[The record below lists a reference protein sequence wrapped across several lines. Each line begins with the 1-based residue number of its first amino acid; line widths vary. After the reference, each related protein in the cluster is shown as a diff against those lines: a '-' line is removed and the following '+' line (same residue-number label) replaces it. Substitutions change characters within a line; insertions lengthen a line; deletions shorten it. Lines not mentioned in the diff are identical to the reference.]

1 MSLYYVCNIY
11 IYIHYIGLDYVVYLL
26 LIIGLGPCSIFEGG
40 LTINQ
45 KVVSA
50 GGIWDVATN
59 QKLVCLKKKGS
70 GFSNI
75 QWLRIMSHIK
85 LVLLGYKNLVIS
97 KKTYYNKQNW

>member
-1 MSLYYVCNIY
+1 MCIY
-11 IYIHYIGLDYVVYLL
+11 IYTYIHYVGLDYVVNLL
-26 LIIGLGPCSIFEGG
+26 LIMGLGPGSIFEGG
-40 LTINQ
+40 LTTNQ

-59 QKLVCLKKKGS
+59 QKWVCLKKKGS

-97 KKTYYNKQNW
+97 KKYITHTITNKFG